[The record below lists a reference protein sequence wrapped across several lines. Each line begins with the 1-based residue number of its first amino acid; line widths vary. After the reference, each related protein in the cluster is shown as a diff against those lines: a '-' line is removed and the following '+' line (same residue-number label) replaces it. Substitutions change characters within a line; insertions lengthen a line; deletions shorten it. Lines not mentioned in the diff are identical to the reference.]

1 MLTFTL
7 TKPITVNGASIT
19 ELNCDCDALSLPD
32 IKNARKVRAF
42 LVDDDIKSTKSMSA
56 ANLAPRLDEYLRIG
70 LMWVA
75 AMKTDKRL
83 TLNDVLQLSAKD
95 ALTLSEQGIDYLF

>member
-1 MLTFTL
+1 MFTFTL
-7 TKPITVNGASIT
+7 TKPITVNNESIT

-32 IKNARKVRAF
+32 IKNARKVRSF
-42 LVDDDIKSTKSMSA
+42 LVDDDIKSMNA
-56 ANLAPRLDEYLRIG
+56 AKLAPRLDEYLRIG